1 MDKDKRETRIS
12 ELEKEIN
19 IKSQELVN
27 KHNELNRLKIE
38 DRFEK
43 LQLNPLKIGD
53 IIRIHSNC
61 SYPTM
66 MKIESI
72 SEPMFGPLTIRGCG
86 FIYNPI
92 AQFIT
97 IKEDCSI
104 HLNSCNDEIPTIEL
118 VSTYEWNEALEKII
132 TKTDKMKC

>member
-1 MDKDKRETRIS
+1 MNKDRRETRIS

-19 IKSQELVN
+19 IKSQELAN
-27 KHNELNRLKIE
+27 KRNELNRLKIE
-38 DRFEK
+38 DSFEK

-53 IIRIHSNC
+53 IIRISSNW

-72 SEPMFGPLTIRGCG
+72 SEPMLGPLTIRGCS
-86 FIYNPI
+86 FTYNPI
-92 AQFIT
+92 AQYIT
-97 IKEDCSI
+97 VQEDCSI

-118 VSTYEWNEALEKII
+118 VSTNEWNEALEKLI
-132 TKTDKMKC
+132 TKTDRMKC